1 MNFKAFF
8 SVFFIKEI
16 PDLIELKQ
24 KSLDKT
30 LRGAFK
36 KTIELLTAVIPTL
49 DPPPI
54 FDCLRFLFS
63 REDGGGLLIGLLSKA

>member
-1 MNFKAFF
+1 MHIRVVERLIVFKKTHLKAFL

-30 LRGAFK
+30 LREPLK
-36 KTIELLTAVIPTL
+36 KPLN
-49 DPPPI
+49 
-54 FDCLRFLFS
+54 R
-63 REDGGGLLIGLLSKA
+63 